1 MADHTQ
7 GEPPALTA
15 QTRRRA
21 EEWLAADPDPETR
34 SELEALL
41 AGDPVE
47 LERRFE
53 GRLAFGTAGIRGPMG
68 AGPMRM
74 NRVLVRMVA
83 AALAERLLQ
92 EREER
97 SMVVVSYD
105 ARHRS
110 HVFAT
115 DTARVL
121 AARGIRVEVLPGP
134 MPTPVLAFA
143 VKHLDASAGVMVTA
157 SHNPRSDNGYKVY
170 WRGGHQ
176 LAPPID
182 TEIGEI
188 IDRTAPLSGSDLAS
202 DGDFG
207 IEAAGDDL
215 VEAYVDAVAGLLV
228 PGGPRSVRM
237 AYTPLHGVGA
247 ETFLRAVSRAGFD
260 PPEVVAEQAEPD
272 PDFGTAPF
280 PNPEETGVVDQLLAL
295 AADTGADV
303 ALAHDPDADRLAVA
317 VPEGGRWR
325 LLTGDETGCLL
336 AEHLLR
342 RAGPDD
348 GPDQG
353 TGRHRL
359 VINTVVSSRLLP
371 LIAAAHDA
379 DWIETL
385 TGFKWIM
392 QAHSQRAASHELV
405 LGYEEALGYAVGE
418 VVRDKDGIGAALV
431 MAELVAALKSEE
443 RTLGDLL
450 DGLHRRHGVHAT
462 GQRSVRF
469 ESAVGNRQPMKMA
482 MAALRDAPPTELGGA
497 AVTAVHDLAAGGS
510 HLPPADVVV
519 LELFGIEARVI
530 VRPSGTEPKMK
541 VYAEAVVVLGD
552 GDDDRGT
559 RLRSAR
565 GEARTRIAALLDAA
579 VRHVADP
586 ERHGRDRA
594 LAAAGDTGTGVAGTG
609 DTATGEAGTGD
620 TATGEAGTGDTATGE
635 AGTGDTATGEAGTG
649 DTATGEAGT
658 GDTATG
664 EAGTGDTATGEAGTG
679 DTATGEAGTGDTAT
693 GEAGTGDTATGEAG
707 TGDTATGEAGTGDTA
722 TGEAGTGDTATG
734 EAGTGDTATGEAGT
748 GDTATGEAGTGDTAT
763 GEAGTGDTATGEAGT
778 GDTATGEA
786 GTGDTA
792 TGEAGTGDTATG
804 EAGTGDTATGEAG
817 TGDTATGVRGA
828 CARPVGRALHRP
840 AEGCTPGPDAGPADP
855 TVGPVAAVCVHPSLA
870 GLAAELLAGT
880 PVAVAS
886 VAGAF
891 PSGLSPLE
899 VKVAEVRAAVAAGAQ
914 EIDTVLNR
922 SAFLSGRADLA
933 AGELRALREAAG
945 TAHFKV
951 ILEVCE
957 LGSAT
962 SVAEATRLAID
973 SGADM
978 VKTSTGKGSAG
989 ASPQAVLTMATTVAE
1004 HCAAGG
1010 RPVGIKVAG
1019 GVRTAADA
1027 LGYLAIVRSVLG
1039 DDWLSPE
1046 RLRFGASSLLGNV
1059 VAELAGSTAG

>member
-1 MADHTQ
+1 MTDHEQ
-7 GEPPALTA
+7 GRPPALTA
-15 QTRRRA
+15 PARRRA
-21 EEWLAADPDPETR
+21 EAWLAADPDADTR
-34 SELEALL
+34 LELEALL
-41 AGDPVE
+41 AGDRVD

-53 GRLAFGTAGIRGPMG
+53 GRLAFGTAGIRGRMG
-68 AGPMRM
+68 AGPLRM
-74 NRVLVRMVA
+74 NRVLVRIVA
-83 AALAERLLQ
+83 AALAERVLQ

-97 SMVVVSYD
+97 PMVVVGYD

-110 HVFAT
+110 QRFAI

-121 AARGIRVEVLPGP
+121 VARGIRATVLPRP

-143 VKHLDASAGVMVTA
+143 VRHLDASAGVMVTA
-157 SHNPRSDNGYKVY
+157 SHNPRSDNGCKVY
-170 WRGGHQ
+170 WRGGQQ
-176 LAPPID
+176 LAAPID
-182 TEIGEI
+182 SEIGRI
-188 IDRTAPLSGSDLAS
+188 MDRTTPLASSDLAS
-202 DGDFG
+202 DDDIG
-207 IEAAGDDL
+207 IETAGDEL
-215 VEAYVDAVAGLLV
+215 VEAYLDAVAGLV
-228 PGGPRSVRM
+228 SPGGPRSVRM

-247 ETFLRAVSRAGFD
+247 ETFLRALSRGGFD
-260 PPEVVAEQAEPD
+260 PPAVVAEQAEPD
-272 PDFGTAPF
+272 PDFVTAPF
-280 PNPEETGVVDQLLAL
+280 PNPEETGVVDRLLEL
-295 AADTGADV
+295 AANTGADV

-317 VPEGGRWR
+317 VPENGRWR

-342 RAGPDD
+342 RAGPDG
-348 GPDQG
+348 GPEPG
-353 TGRHRL
+353 TGRRRL
-359 VINTVVSSRLLP
+359 VINTVVSSRLLA
-371 LIAAAHDA
+371 LIAAAHGA
-379 DWIETL
+379 DWAETL
-385 TGFKWIM
+385 TGFKWILS
-392 QAHSQRAASHELV
+392 AHSQRAASHDLV

-431 MAELVAALKSEE
+431 MAELVAALKRDR

-450 DGLHRRHGVHAT
+450 DDLHRRHGVHAT

-469 ESAVGNRQPMKMA
+469 ESVIGNRQPMKMA

-541 VYAEAVVVLGD
+541 VYAEAVVGLGD
-552 GDDDRGT
+552 GDSGT

-565 GEARTRIAALLDAA
+565 GEARKRIAALLDAA

-586 ERHGRDRA
+586 ERHARGRA
-594 LAAAGDTGTGVAGTG
+594 LAASAGTGTDDTVTADTETDDTGTDDAAARMATADAADETRVDDLRLVVRCTDLTTLEG
-609 DTATGEAGTGD
+609 DD
-620 TATGEAGTGDTATGE
+620 TPG
-635 AGTGDTATGEAGTG
+635 
-649 DTATGEAGT
+649 
-658 GDTATG
+658 
-664 EAGTGDTATGEAGTG
+664 
-679 DTATGEAGTGDTAT
+679 
-693 GEAGTGDTATGEAG
+693 
-707 TGDTATGEAGTGDTA
+707 
-722 TGEAGTGDTATG
+722 
-734 EAGTGDTATGEAGT
+734 
-748 GDTATGEAGTGDTAT
+748 
-763 GEAGTGDTATGEAGT
+763 
-778 GDTATGEA
+778 
-786 GTGDTA
+786 
-792 TGEAGTGDTATG
+792 
-804 EAGTGDTATGEAG
+804 
-817 TGDTATGVRGA
+817 RI
-828 CARPVGRALHRP
+828 RALCSQALRP
-840 AEGCTPGPDAGPADP
+840 DPADP
-855 TVGPVAAVCVHPSLA
+855 TVGPVAAVCVYPALA

-933 AGELRALREAAG
+933 AAELRALREAAG
-945 TAHFKV
+945 AAHFKV

-973 SGADM
+973 AGADM

-989 ASPQAVLTMATTVAE
+989 ASPQAVLTMAETVAE

-1027 LGYLAIVRSVLG
+1027 LGYVRIVRSVLG
-1039 DDWLSPE
+1039 DDWLTPE
-1046 RLRFGASSLLGNV
+1046 RLRFGASSLLADV
-1059 VAELAGSTAG
+1059 VAELVGSTAG

>member
-7 GEPPALTA
+7 GEPPELTA

-97 SMVVVSYD
+97 PMVVVSYD

-170 WRGGHQ
+170 WRGGRQ
-176 LAPPID
+176 LVPPID
-182 TEIGEI
+182 TEISEI
-188 IDRTAPLSGSDLAS
+188 IDRTAPLAGSDLAS
-202 DGDFG
+202 DGAIG
-207 IEAAGDDL
+207 IETAGDDL
-215 VEAYVDAVAGLLV
+215 VEAYVDAVVGLVV

-260 PPEVVAEQAEPD
+260 PPAVVAEQAEPD
-272 PDFGTAPF
+272 PDFPTTPF

-342 RAGPDD
+342 RAGSDD
-348 GPDQG
+348 RPNQG
-353 TGRHRL
+353 TGRRRL

-392 QAHSQRAASHELV
+392 QAHSQRAASHDLV
-405 LGYEEALGYAVGE
+405 LGYEDALGCAVGE

-450 DGLHRRHGVHAT
+450 DDLHRRHGVHAT

-469 ESAVGNRQPMKMA
+469 ESAVGNRQPMRMA
-482 MAALRDAPPTELGGA
+482 MAALRAAPPAELGGA

-519 LELFGIEARVI
+519 LELFGMEARVI

-559 RLRSAR
+559 GLRSAR

-594 LAAAGDTGTGVAGTG
+594 LAATG
-609 DTATGEAGTGD
+609 DTATGD
-620 TATGEAGTGDTATGE
+620 TAARVVTADSADETRVDDLRLVVRCTDLTTLEGD
-635 AGTGDTATGEAGTG
+635 DTPG
-649 DTATGEAGT
+649 
-658 GDTATG
+658 
-664 EAGTGDTATGEAGTG
+664 
-679 DTATGEAGTGDTAT
+679 
-693 GEAGTGDTATGEAG
+693 
-707 TGDTATGEAGTGDTA
+707 
-722 TGEAGTGDTATG
+722 
-734 EAGTGDTATGEAGT
+734 
-748 GDTATGEAGTGDTAT
+748 
-763 GEAGTGDTATGEAGT
+763 
-778 GDTATGEA
+778 
-786 GTGDTA
+786 
-792 TGEAGTGDTATG
+792 
-804 EAGTGDTATGEAG
+804 
-817 TGDTATGVRGA
+817 RI
-828 CARPVGRALHRP
+828 RALCSQALRP
-840 AEGCTPGPDAGPADP
+840 DPADP
-855 TVGPVAAVCVHPSLA
+855 TLGPVAAVCVHPSLA

-933 AGELRALREAAG
+933 AGELRALRAAAG
-945 TAHFKV
+945 TAHFNV

-973 SGADM
+973 AGADM
-978 VKTSTGKGSAG
+978 VKTSTGKGAAG

-1010 RPVGIKVAG
+1010 RPVGIKVSG

-1039 DDWLSPE
+1039 DDWLTPE
-1046 RLRFGASSLLGNV
+1046 RFRFGASSLLADV
-1059 VAELAGSTAG
+1059 VADLAATG

>member
-1 MADHTQ
+1 MADHKQ
-7 GEPPALTA
+7 GRPPALTGPA
-15 QTRRRA
+15 RRRA
-21 EEWLAADPDPETR
+21 EAWLAADPDADTR

-41 AGDPVE
+41 SGDRVD

-53 GRLAFGTAGIRGPMG
+53 GRLAFGTAGIRGRMG
-68 AGPMRM
+68 AGPLRM
-74 NRVLVRMVA
+74 NRVLVRIVA
-83 AALAERLLQ
+83 AALAERVLQ

-97 SMVVVSYD
+97 PTVVVGYD

-110 HVFAT
+110 HRFAI

-121 AARGIRVEVLPGP
+121 AARGIRATVLPRP

-157 SHNPRSDNGYKVY
+157 SHNPRSDNGCKVY
-170 WRGGHQ
+170 WRGGQQ
-176 LAPPID
+176 LAAPID
-182 TEIGEI
+182 TEIGRI
-188 IDRTAPLSGSDLAS
+188 MDRTAPLAESDLAS
-202 DGDFG
+202 DDDIG
-207 IEAAGDDL
+207 IETAGDEL
-215 VEAYVDAVAGLLV
+215 VEAYLDAVAGLLS

-247 ETFLRAVSRAGFD
+247 ETFLRALSRAGFD
-260 PPEVVAEQAEPD
+260 PPAVVAEQAEPD
-272 PDFGTAPF
+272 PDFVTAPF
-280 PNPEETGVVDQLLAL
+280 PNPEETGVVDRLLDL
-295 AADTGADV
+295 AAHTGADV

-317 VPEGGRWR
+317 VPDAGRWR

-348 GPDQG
+348 GPEPG
-353 TGRHRL
+353 TGRRRL

-371 LIAAAHDA
+371 LIAAAHGA
-379 DWIETL
+379 DWAETL
-385 TGFKWIM
+385 TGFKWILS
-392 QAHSQRAASHELV
+392 AHSQRADSHDLV

-431 MAELVAALKSEE
+431 MAELVAALKREG

-450 DGLHRRHGVHAT
+450 DDLHRRHGVHAT

-469 ESAVGNRQPMKMA
+469 ESVIGNRQPMKMA

-497 AVTAVHDLAAGGS
+497 SVTAVNDLAAGGS

-552 GDDDRGT
+552 GDDADSGT

-586 ERHGRDRA
+586 ERHGRGRA
-594 LAAAGDTGTGVAGTG
+594 LAASAGAGTSDTAAGDAAARIATADAVDETRVDDLRLVVRCTDLTTLEG
-609 DTATGEAGTGD
+609 DD
-620 TATGEAGTGDTATGE
+620 TPG
-635 AGTGDTATGEAGTG
+635 
-649 DTATGEAGT
+649 
-658 GDTATG
+658 
-664 EAGTGDTATGEAGTG
+664 
-679 DTATGEAGTGDTAT
+679 
-693 GEAGTGDTATGEAG
+693 
-707 TGDTATGEAGTGDTA
+707 
-722 TGEAGTGDTATG
+722 
-734 EAGTGDTATGEAGT
+734 
-748 GDTATGEAGTGDTAT
+748 
-763 GEAGTGDTATGEAGT
+763 
-778 GDTATGEA
+778 
-786 GTGDTA
+786 
-792 TGEAGTGDTATG
+792 
-804 EAGTGDTATGEAG
+804 
-817 TGDTATGVRGA
+817 RI
-828 CARPVGRALHRP
+828 RALCSQALRP
-840 AEGCTPGPDAGPADP
+840 DPGDP

-922 SAFLSGRADLA
+922 SAFLSGRDDLA
-933 AGELRALREAAG
+933 AAELRALREAAG
-945 TAHFKV
+945 AAHFKV

-957 LGSAT
+957 LGSAGA
-962 SVAEATRLAID
+962 VAEATRLAID
-973 SGADM
+973 AGADM

-989 ASPQAVLTMATTVAE
+989 ASPQAVLTMAETVAE
-1004 HCAAGG
+1004 HFAAGG

-1027 LGYLAIVRSVLG
+1027 LGYVDIVRSVLG
-1039 DDWLSPE
+1039 DDWLTPE

-1059 VAELAGSTAG
+1059 VSELAGSTAG

>member
-7 GEPPALTA
+7 GEPPELTA

-21 EEWLAADPDPETR
+21 EEWLATDPDPETR
-34 SELEALL
+34 SELAALL

-97 SMVVVSYD
+97 PMVVVGYD

-170 WRGGHQ
+170 WRGGRQ
-176 LAPPID
+176 LVPPID
-182 TEIGEI
+182 TEISEI
-188 IDRTAPLSGSDLAS
+188 IDRTAPLAGSDLAS
-202 DGDFG
+202 DGAIG
-207 IEAAGDDL
+207 IETAGDDL
-215 VEAYVDAVAGLLV
+215 VEAYVDAVVGLVV

-260 PPEVVAEQAEPD
+260 PPAVVAEQAEPD
-272 PDFGTAPF
+272 PDFPTAPF

-342 RAGPDD
+342 RAGSDD
-348 GPDQG
+348 GPDQR
-353 TGRHRL
+353 TGRRRL

-405 LGYEEALGYAVGE
+405 LGYEDALGCAVGE

-450 DGLHRRHGVHAT
+450 DDLHRRHGVHAT

-482 MAALRDAPPTELGGA
+482 MASLRDAPPAELAGA

-519 LELFGIEARVI
+519 LELFEMEARVI

-559 RLRSAR
+559 GLRSAR

-579 VRHVADP
+579 VRHMADP

-594 LAAAGDTGTGVAGTG
+594 LAAAGDTATG
-609 DTATGEAGTGD
+609 DAAARVVTADFADETRVDDLRLVVRCTDLTTLEGD
-620 TATGEAGTGDTATGE
+620 DTPG
-635 AGTGDTATGEAGTG
+635 
-649 DTATGEAGT
+649 
-658 GDTATG
+658 
-664 EAGTGDTATGEAGTG
+664 
-679 DTATGEAGTGDTAT
+679 
-693 GEAGTGDTATGEAG
+693 
-707 TGDTATGEAGTGDTA
+707 
-722 TGEAGTGDTATG
+722 
-734 EAGTGDTATGEAGT
+734 
-748 GDTATGEAGTGDTAT
+748 
-763 GEAGTGDTATGEAGT
+763 
-778 GDTATGEA
+778 
-786 GTGDTA
+786 
-792 TGEAGTGDTATG
+792 
-804 EAGTGDTATGEAG
+804 
-817 TGDTATGVRGA
+817 RI
-828 CARPVGRALHRP
+828 RALCSQALRP
-840 AEGCTPGPDAGPADP
+840 DPADP
-855 TVGPVAAVCVHPSLA
+855 TLGPVAAVCVHPSLA

-945 TAHFKV
+945 AAHFKV

-973 SGADM
+973 AGADM
-978 VKTSTGKGSAG
+978 VKTSTGKGAAG

-1039 DDWLSPE
+1039 DDWLTPE
-1046 RLRFGASSLLGNV
+1046 RLRFGASSLLADV
-1059 VAELAGSTAG
+1059 VADLAATG

>member
-1 MADHTQ
+1 MTDHKQ
-7 GEPPALTA
+7 GRPPALTA
-15 QTRRRA
+15 PARRRA
-21 EEWLAADPDPETR
+21 EAWLAADPDADTR
-34 SELEALL
+34 SELDALL
-41 AGDPVE
+41 CGDRVD

-53 GRLAFGTAGIRGPMG
+53 GRLAFGTAGIRGRMG
-68 AGPMRM
+68 AGPLRM
-74 NRVLVRMVA
+74 NRVLVRILA
-83 AALAERLLQ
+83 AALAERVLQ

-97 SMVVVSYD
+97 PMVVVGYD

-110 HVFAT
+110 HRFAI

-121 AARGIRVEVLPGP
+121 VASGIRATVLPRP

-157 SHNPRSDNGYKVY
+157 SHNPRSDNGCKVY
-170 WRGGHQ
+170 WRGGQQ
-176 LAPPID
+176 LAAPID
-182 TEIGEI
+182 TEIGRI
-188 IDRTAPLSGSDLAS
+188 MDRTAPLAESDLAS
-202 DGDFG
+202 DDDVG
-207 IEAAGDDL
+207 IETAGDEL
-215 VEAYVDAVAGLLV
+215 VEAYLDAVAGLLS

-247 ETFLRAVSRAGFD
+247 ETFLRALSRAGFD
-260 PPEVVAEQAEPD
+260 PPAVVAEQAEPD
-272 PDFGTAPF
+272 PDFVTAPF
-280 PNPEETGVVDQLLAL
+280 PNPEETGVVDRLLDL
-295 AADTGADV
+295 AAHTGADV

-317 VPEGGRWR
+317 VPESGRWR

-348 GPDQG
+348 GPEPG
-353 TGRHRL
+353 TGRRRL

-371 LIAAAHDA
+371 LIAAAHGA
-379 DWIETL
+379 DWAETL
-385 TGFKWIM
+385 TGFKWILS
-392 QAHSQRAASHELV
+392 AHSQRADSHNLV

-431 MAELVAALKSEE
+431 MAELVAALKRDG

-450 DGLHRRHGVHAT
+450 DDLHRRHGVHAT

-469 ESAVGNRQPMKMA
+469 ESVIGNRQPIKMA

-519 LELFGIEARVI
+519 LELFGIEARLI

-541 VYAEAVVVLGD
+541 LYAEAVVVLGD
-552 GDDDRGT
+552 GADSGT

-586 ERHGRDRA
+586 ERHGRGRA
-594 LAAAGDTGTGVAGTG
+594 LAASAGAGTAVGARTADAGTG
-609 DTATGEAGTGD
+609 DAAARIATADAADETRVDDLRLVVRCTDLTTLEGD
-620 TATGEAGTGDTATGE
+620 DTPG
-635 AGTGDTATGEAGTG
+635 
-649 DTATGEAGT
+649 
-658 GDTATG
+658 
-664 EAGTGDTATGEAGTG
+664 
-679 DTATGEAGTGDTAT
+679 
-693 GEAGTGDTATGEAG
+693 
-707 TGDTATGEAGTGDTA
+707 
-722 TGEAGTGDTATG
+722 
-734 EAGTGDTATGEAGT
+734 
-748 GDTATGEAGTGDTAT
+748 
-763 GEAGTGDTATGEAGT
+763 
-778 GDTATGEA
+778 
-786 GTGDTA
+786 
-792 TGEAGTGDTATG
+792 
-804 EAGTGDTATGEAG
+804 
-817 TGDTATGVRGA
+817 RI
-828 CARPVGRALHRP
+828 RALCSQALRP
-840 AEGCTPGPDAGPADP
+840 DPADP

-933 AGELRALREAAG
+933 AEELRALREAAG
-945 TAHFKV
+945 AAHFKV

-957 LGSAT
+957 LGSAGA
-962 SVAEATRLAID
+962 VAEATRLAID
-973 SGADM
+973 AGADM

-989 ASPQAVLTMATTVAE
+989 ASPQAVLTMAETVAE

-1027 LGYLAIVRSVLG
+1027 LGYLDIVRSVLG
-1039 DDWLSPE
+1039 EDWLSPE
-1046 RLRFGASSLLGNV
+1046 RLRFGASSLLADV
-1059 VAELAGSTAG
+1059 VADLAATG

>member
-1 MADHTQ
+1 MADQ
-7 GEPPALTA
+7 KQRRPPALTA
-15 QTRRRA
+15 PARRRA
-21 EEWLAADPDPETR
+21 EAWLAADPDADTR

-41 AGDPVE
+41 SGDRVD

-53 GRLAFGTAGIRGPMG
+53 GRLAFGTAGIRGRMG
-68 AGPMRM
+68 AGPLRM
-74 NRVLVRMVA
+74 NRVLVRIVA
-83 AALAERLLQ
+83 AALAERVRQ
-92 EREER
+92 ERDER
-97 SMVVVSYD
+97 PMVVVGYD

-110 HVFAT
+110 HRFAI

-121 AARGIRVEVLPGP
+121 VASGIRATVLPRP

-157 SHNPRSDNGYKVY
+157 SHNPRSDNGCKVY
-170 WRGGHQ
+170 WRGGQQ
-176 LAPPID
+176 LAAPID
-182 TEIGEI
+182 TEIGRI
-188 IDRTAPLSGSDLAS
+188 IDRTAPLVESDLAS
-202 DGDFG
+202 DDDIG
-207 IEAAGDDL
+207 IETAGDEL
-215 VEAYVDAVAGLLV
+215 VEAYLDAVAGLLS
-228 PGGPRSVRM
+228 PGGPRSVRT

-247 ETFLRAVSRAGFD
+247 ETFLRALSRAGFD
-260 PPEVVAEQAEPD
+260 PPAVVAEQAEPD
-272 PDFGTAPF
+272 PDFVTAPF
-280 PNPEETGVVDQLLAL
+280 PNPEETGVVDRLLEL
-295 AADTGADV
+295 AAHTGADV

-348 GPDQG
+348 GPGQG
-353 TGRHRL
+353 TGRRRL

-371 LIAAAHDA
+371 LIAAAYGA
-379 DWIETL
+379 DWAETL
-385 TGFKWIM
+385 TGFKWILS
-392 QAHSQRAASHELV
+392 AHSQRAASHDLV

-431 MAELVAALKSEE
+431 MAELVAALKRDG

-450 DGLHRRHGVHAT
+450 DDLHRRHGVHAT

-469 ESAVGNRQPMKMA
+469 ESVIGNRQPMKMA
-482 MAALRDAPPTELGGA
+482 MAALRDAPPTELAGA

-541 VYAEAVVVLGD
+541 VYAEAVVGLDD
-552 GDDDRGT
+552 GDDDHSGT

-586 ERHGRDRA
+586 ERHERGRA
-594 LAAAGDTGTGVAGTG
+594 LAAAAGAGAGDAGTG
-609 DTATGEAGTGD
+609 DAAASIATADAADETRVDDLRLVVRCTDLTTLEGD
-620 TATGEAGTGDTATGE
+620 DTPG
-635 AGTGDTATGEAGTG
+635 
-649 DTATGEAGT
+649 
-658 GDTATG
+658 
-664 EAGTGDTATGEAGTG
+664 
-679 DTATGEAGTGDTAT
+679 
-693 GEAGTGDTATGEAG
+693 
-707 TGDTATGEAGTGDTA
+707 
-722 TGEAGTGDTATG
+722 
-734 EAGTGDTATGEAGT
+734 
-748 GDTATGEAGTGDTAT
+748 
-763 GEAGTGDTATGEAGT
+763 
-778 GDTATGEA
+778 
-786 GTGDTA
+786 
-792 TGEAGTGDTATG
+792 
-804 EAGTGDTATGEAG
+804 
-817 TGDTATGVRGA
+817 RI
-828 CARPVGRALHRP
+828 RALCSQALRP
-840 AEGCTPGPDAGPADP
+840 DPADP

-933 AGELRALREAAG
+933 AAELRALREAAG
-945 TAHFKV
+945 AAHFKV

-973 SGADM
+973 AGADM

-989 ASPQAVLTMATTVAE
+989 ASPQAVLTMAETVAE

-1027 LGYLAIVRSVLG
+1027 LTYLDIVRSVLG

-1046 RLRFGASSLLGNV
+1046 RLRFGASSLLADV
-1059 VAELAGSTAG
+1059 VADLAATG

>member
-1 MADHTQ
+1 MTDHKQ
-7 GEPPALTA
+7 GRPPALTA
-15 QTRRRA
+15 PARRRA
-21 EEWLAADPDPETR
+21 EAWLAADPDADTR
-34 SELEALL
+34 SELDALL
-41 AGDPVE
+41 CGDRVD

-53 GRLAFGTAGIRGPMG
+53 GRLAFGTAGIRGRMG
-68 AGPMRM
+68 AGPLRM
-74 NRVLVRMVA
+74 NRVLVRILA
-83 AALAERLLQ
+83 AALAERVLQ

-97 SMVVVSYD
+97 PMVVVGYD

-110 HVFAT
+110 HRFAI

-121 AARGIRVEVLPGP
+121 VARGIRATVLPRP

-157 SHNPRSDNGYKVY
+157 SHNPRSDNGCKVY
-170 WRGGHQ
+170 WRGGQQ
-176 LAPPID
+176 LAAPID
-182 TEIGEI
+182 TEIGRI
-188 IDRTAPLSGSDLAS
+188 MDRTAPLAESDLAS
-202 DGDFG
+202 DDDVG
-207 IEAAGDDL
+207 IETAGDEL
-215 VEAYVDAVAGLLV
+215 VEAYLDAVAGLLS

-237 AYTPLHGVGA
+237 AYTPLHGVGV
-247 ETFLRAVSRAGFD
+247 ETFLRALSRAGFD
-260 PPEVVAEQAEPD
+260 PPAVVAEQAEPD
-272 PDFGTAPF
+272 PDFVTAPF
-280 PNPEETGVVDQLLAL
+280 PNPEETGVVDRLLDL
-295 AADTGADV
+295 AAHTGADV

-317 VPEGGRWR
+317 VPESGRWR

-348 GPDQG
+348 GPEPG
-353 TGRHRL
+353 TGRRRL

-371 LIAAAHDA
+371 LIAAAHGA
-379 DWIETL
+379 DWAETL
-385 TGFKWIM
+385 TGFKWILS
-392 QAHSQRAASHELV
+392 AHSQRADSHNLV

-431 MAELVAALKSEE
+431 MAELVAALKRDGRS
-443 RTLGDLL
+443 LGDLL
-450 DGLHRRHGVHAT
+450 DDLHRRHGVHAT

-469 ESAVGNRQPMKMA
+469 ESVIGNRQPMKMA

-519 LELFGIEARVI
+519 LELFGIEARLI

-541 VYAEAVVVLGD
+541 LYAEAVVGLGD
-552 GDDDRGT
+552 GDDSGT

-586 ERHGRDRA
+586 ERHGRGRA
-594 LAAAGDTGTGVAGTG
+594 LAAAAGAGTG
-609 DTATGEAGTGD
+609 DAGTGD
-620 TATGEAGTGDTATGE
+620 AGTRIATAGATVKTRVDDLRLVVRCTDLTTLEGD
-635 AGTGDTATGEAGTG
+635 DTPG
-649 DTATGEAGT
+649 
-658 GDTATG
+658 
-664 EAGTGDTATGEAGTG
+664 
-679 DTATGEAGTGDTAT
+679 
-693 GEAGTGDTATGEAG
+693 
-707 TGDTATGEAGTGDTA
+707 
-722 TGEAGTGDTATG
+722 
-734 EAGTGDTATGEAGT
+734 
-748 GDTATGEAGTGDTAT
+748 
-763 GEAGTGDTATGEAGT
+763 
-778 GDTATGEA
+778 
-786 GTGDTA
+786 
-792 TGEAGTGDTATG
+792 
-804 EAGTGDTATGEAG
+804 
-817 TGDTATGVRGA
+817 RI
-828 CARPVGRALHRP
+828 RALCSQALRP
-840 AEGCTPGPDAGPADP
+840 DPGDP

-933 AGELRALREAAG
+933 AGELRALRQAAG
-945 TAHFKV
+945 AAHFKV

-957 LGSAT
+957 LGSAGA
-962 SVAEATRLAID
+962 VAEATRLAID
-973 SGADM
+973 AGADM

-989 ASPQAVLTMATTVAE
+989 ASPQAVLTMAETVAE

-1027 LGYLAIVRSVLG
+1027 LVYLDIVRSVLG
-1039 DDWLSPE
+1039 EDWLSPE
-1046 RLRFGASSLLGNV
+1046 RLRFGASSLLADV
-1059 VAELAGSTAG
+1059 VAELAGPAEALAID

>member
-1 MADHTQ
+1 MADQKQ
-7 GEPPALTA
+7 GRPPALTA
-15 QTRRRA
+15 PARRRA
-21 EEWLAADPDPETR
+21 EAWLAADPDADTR

-41 AGDPVE
+41 SGDRVD

-53 GRLAFGTAGIRGPMG
+53 GRLAFGTAGIRGRMG
-68 AGPMRM
+68 AGPLRM
-74 NRVLVRMVA
+74 NRVLVRIVA
-83 AALAERLLQ
+83 AALAERVRQ
-92 EREER
+92 ERDER
-97 SMVVVSYD
+97 PTVVVGYD

-110 HVFAT
+110 HRFAI

-121 AARGIRVEVLPGP
+121 VASGIRATVLPRP

-157 SHNPRSDNGYKVY
+157 SHNPRSDNGCKVY
-170 WRGGHQ
+170 WRGGQQ
-176 LAPPID
+176 LAAPID
-182 TEIGEI
+182 TEIGRI
-188 IDRTAPLSGSDLAS
+188 IDRTAPLAESDLAS
-202 DGDFG
+202 DDDIG
-207 IEAAGDDL
+207 IETAGDEL
-215 VEAYVDAVAGLLV
+215 VEAYLDAVAGLLS
-228 PGGPRSVRM
+228 PGGPRSVRT

-247 ETFLRAVSRAGFD
+247 ETFLRALSRAGFD
-260 PPEVVAEQAEPD
+260 PPAVVAEQAEPD
-272 PDFGTAPF
+272 PDFATAPF
-280 PNPEETGVVDQLLAL
+280 PNPEETGVVDRLLEL
-295 AADTGADV
+295 AAHTGADV

-342 RAGPDD
+342 RAGADD
-348 GPDQG
+348 GPGQG
-353 TGRHRL
+353 TGRRRL

-371 LIAAAHDA
+371 LIAAAHGA
-379 DWIETL
+379 DWAETL
-385 TGFKWIM
+385 TGFKWILS
-392 QAHSQRAASHELV
+392 AHSQRADSHDLV

-431 MAELVAALKSEE
+431 MAELVAALKRDRRS
-443 RTLGDLL
+443 LGDLL
-450 DGLHRRHGVHAT
+450 DDLHRRHGVHAT

-469 ESAVGNRQPMKMA
+469 ESVIGNRQPIRMA

-519 LELFGIEARVI
+519 LELLGIEARVI

-541 VYAEAVVVLGD
+541 VYAEAVVGLDD
-552 GDDDRGT
+552 GDDDHSGT

-586 ERHGRDRA
+586 ERHERGRA
-594 LAAAGDTGTGVAGTG
+594 LAAAAGAGTG
-609 DTATGEAGTGD
+609 DAAARIATADAADETRVDDLRLVVRCTDLTTLEGD
-620 TATGEAGTGDTATGE
+620 DTPG
-635 AGTGDTATGEAGTG
+635 
-649 DTATGEAGT
+649 
-658 GDTATG
+658 
-664 EAGTGDTATGEAGTG
+664 
-679 DTATGEAGTGDTAT
+679 
-693 GEAGTGDTATGEAG
+693 
-707 TGDTATGEAGTGDTA
+707 
-722 TGEAGTGDTATG
+722 
-734 EAGTGDTATGEAGT
+734 
-748 GDTATGEAGTGDTAT
+748 
-763 GEAGTGDTATGEAGT
+763 
-778 GDTATGEA
+778 
-786 GTGDTA
+786 
-792 TGEAGTGDTATG
+792 
-804 EAGTGDTATGEAG
+804 
-817 TGDTATGVRGA
+817 RI
-828 CARPVGRALHRP
+828 RALCSQALRP
-840 AEGCTPGPDAGPADP
+840 DPADP

-899 VKVAEVRAAVAAGAQ
+899 VKVAEVRAAVASGAQ

-933 AGELRALREAAG
+933 AAELRALREAAG
-945 TAHFKV
+945 AAHFKV

-957 LGSAT
+957 LGSAGA
-962 SVAEATRLAID
+962 VAEATRLAID
-973 SGADM
+973 AGADM

-989 ASPQAVLTMATTVAE
+989 ASPQAVLTMAETVAE

-1059 VAELAGSTAG
+1059 VAELAGSTAS

>member
-1 MADHTQ
+1 MADHKH

-47 LERRFE
+47 LERRFA

-97 SMVVVSYD
+97 PMVVVSYD

-170 WRGGHQ
+170 WRGGRQ
-176 LAPPID
+176 LVPPID
-182 TEIGEI
+182 TEISEI
-188 IDRTAPLSGSDLAS
+188 IDRTAPLAGSDLAS
-202 DGDFG
+202 DGAIG
-207 IEAAGDDL
+207 IETAGDDL
-215 VEAYVDAVAGLLV
+215 VEAYVDAVVGLVV

-260 PPEVVAEQAEPD
+260 PPAVVAEQAEPD
-272 PDFGTAPF
+272 PDFPTAPF

-342 RAGPDD
+342 RAGSDD
-348 GPDQG
+348 GPDQR
-353 TGRHRL
+353 TGRRRL

-392 QAHSQRAASHELV
+392 QAHSQRAASHDLV
-405 LGYEEALGYAVGE
+405 LGYEDALGCAVGE

-450 DGLHRRHGVHAT
+450 DDLHRRHGVHAT

-469 ESAVGNRQPMKMA
+469 ESAVGNRQPMRMA
-482 MAALRDAPPTELGGA
+482 MASLRDAPPAELAGA

-519 LELFGIEARVI
+519 LELFEMEARVI

-559 RLRSAR
+559 GLRSAR

-594 LAAAGDTGTGVAGTG
+594 LAATG
-609 DTATGEAGTGD
+609 DTATGDAAIGDTATGD
-620 TATGEAGTGDTATGE
+620 TATGDTAARVVTADSADE
-635 AGTGDTATGEAGTG
+635 TRVDDLRLVVRCTDLTTLEGD
-649 DTATGEAGT
+649 DTPG
-658 GDTATG
+658 
-664 EAGTGDTATGEAGTG
+664 
-679 DTATGEAGTGDTAT
+679 
-693 GEAGTGDTATGEAG
+693 
-707 TGDTATGEAGTGDTA
+707 
-722 TGEAGTGDTATG
+722 
-734 EAGTGDTATGEAGT
+734 
-748 GDTATGEAGTGDTAT
+748 
-763 GEAGTGDTATGEAGT
+763 
-778 GDTATGEA
+778 
-786 GTGDTA
+786 
-792 TGEAGTGDTATG
+792 
-804 EAGTGDTATGEAG
+804 
-817 TGDTATGVRGA
+817 RI
-828 CARPVGRALHRP
+828 RALCSQALRP
-840 AEGCTPGPDAGPADP
+840 DPADP
-855 TVGPVAAVCVHPSLA
+855 TLGPVAAVCVHPSLA

-973 SGADM
+973 AGADM
-978 VKTSTGKGSAG
+978 VKTSTGKGAAG

-1010 RPVGIKVAG
+1010 RPVGIKVSG

-1039 DDWLSPE
+1039 DDWLTPE
-1046 RLRFGASSLLGNV
+1046 RFRFGASSLLADV
-1059 VAELAGSTAG
+1059 VADLAATG

>member
-1 MADHTQ
+1 MADHKQ
-7 GEPPALTA
+7 GRPPALTGPA
-15 QTRRRA
+15 RRRA
-21 EEWLAADPDPETR
+21 EAWLAADPDADTR

-41 AGDPVE
+41 SGDRVD

-53 GRLAFGTAGIRGPMG
+53 GRLAFGTAGIRGRMG
-68 AGPMRM
+68 AGPLRM
-74 NRVLVRMVA
+74 NRVLVRIVA
-83 AALAERLLQ
+83 AALAERVLQ

-97 SMVVVSYD
+97 PMVVVGYD

-110 HVFAT
+110 RRFAI
-115 DTARVL
+115 DAARVL
-121 AARGIRVEVLPGP
+121 VARGIRATVLPRP

-157 SHNPRSDNGYKVY
+157 SHNPRSDNGCKVY
-170 WRGGHQ
+170 WRGGQQ
-176 LAPPID
+176 LAAPID
-182 TEIGEI
+182 TEIGQI
-188 IDRTAPLSGSDLAS
+188 IDRTAPLAEAYLAS
-202 DGDFG
+202 DDDIG
-207 IEAAGDDL
+207 IETAGDEL
-215 VEAYVDAVAGLLV
+215 AEAYLASDDDIGIETAGDELAEAYLASDDDIGIETAGDELAEAYLASDDDIGIETAGDELAEAYLASDDDIGIETAGDELAEAYLDAVAGLLS

-247 ETFLRAVSRAGFD
+247 ETFLRALSRAGFD
-260 PPEVVAEQAEPD
+260 PPAVVAEQAEPD
-272 PDFGTAPF
+272 PDFVTAPF
-280 PNPEETGVVDQLLAL
+280 PNPEETGVVDRLLDL
-295 AADTGADV
+295 AAHTGADV

-317 VPEGGRWR
+317 VPDAGRWR

-348 GPDQG
+348 GPEPG
-353 TGRHRL
+353 TGRRRL

-371 LIAAAHDA
+371 LIAAAHGA
-379 DWIETL
+379 DWAETL
-385 TGFKWIM
+385 TGFKWILS
-392 QAHSQRAASHELV
+392 AHAQRADSHDLV

-431 MAELVAALKSEE
+431 MAELVAALKREG

-450 DGLHRRHGVHAT
+450 DDLHRRHGVHAT

-469 ESAVGNRQPMKMA
+469 ESVTGNRQPMKMA

-552 GDDDRGT
+552 GDDANSGT

-586 ERHGRDRA
+586 ERHGRGRA
-594 LAAAGDTGTGVAGTG
+594 LAASAGAGTGNAETGDPETGDAAARIATGTG
-609 DTATGEAGTGD
+609 DTAARIATGTGD
-620 TATGEAGTGDTATGE
+620 TAARIATADETRVDDLRLVVRCTDLTTLEGD
-635 AGTGDTATGEAGTG
+635 DTPG
-649 DTATGEAGT
+649 
-658 GDTATG
+658 
-664 EAGTGDTATGEAGTG
+664 
-679 DTATGEAGTGDTAT
+679 
-693 GEAGTGDTATGEAG
+693 
-707 TGDTATGEAGTGDTA
+707 
-722 TGEAGTGDTATG
+722 
-734 EAGTGDTATGEAGT
+734 
-748 GDTATGEAGTGDTAT
+748 
-763 GEAGTGDTATGEAGT
+763 
-778 GDTATGEA
+778 
-786 GTGDTA
+786 
-792 TGEAGTGDTATG
+792 
-804 EAGTGDTATGEAG
+804 
-817 TGDTATGVRGA
+817 RI
-828 CARPVGRALHRP
+828 RALCSQALRP
-840 AEGCTPGPDAGPADP
+840 DPGDP
-855 TVGPVAAVCVHPSLA
+855 TLGPVAAVCVHPSLA

-945 TAHFKV
+945 AAHFKV

-957 LGSAT
+957 LGSAGAI
-962 SVAEATRLAID
+962 AEATRLAID
-973 SGADM
+973 AGADM

-989 ASPQAVLTMATTVAE
+989 ASPQAVLTMAETVAE

-1027 LGYLAIVRSVLG
+1027 VAYLDIVRSVLG
-1039 DDWLSPE
+1039 DDWLTPE

>member
-1 MADHTQ
+1 MADHKQ
-7 GEPPALTA
+7 GRPPALTGPA
-15 QTRRRA
+15 RRRA
-21 EEWLAADPDPETR
+21 EAWLAADPDADTR

-41 AGDPVE
+41 SGDRVD

-53 GRLAFGTAGIRGPMG
+53 GRLAFGTAGIRGRMG
-68 AGPMRM
+68 AGPLRM
-74 NRVLVRMVA
+74 NRVLVRIVA
-83 AALAERLLQ
+83 AALAERVLQ

-97 SMVVVSYD
+97 PTVVVGYD

-110 HVFAT
+110 HRFAI

-121 AARGIRVEVLPGP
+121 VARGIRPTVLPRP

-157 SHNPRSDNGYKVY
+157 SHNPRSDNGCKVY
-170 WRGGHQ
+170 WRGGQQ
-176 LAPPID
+176 LAAPID
-182 TEIGEI
+182 TEIGRI
-188 IDRTAPLSGSDLAS
+188 MDRTAPLAESDLAS
-202 DGDFG
+202 DDDIG
-207 IEAAGDDL
+207 IETAGDEL
-215 VEAYVDAVAGLLV
+215 VEAYLDAVAGLLS

-247 ETFLRAVSRAGFD
+247 ETFLRALSRAGFD
-260 PPEVVAEQAEPD
+260 PPAVVAEQAEPD
-272 PDFGTAPF
+272 PDFATAPF
-280 PNPEETGVVDQLLAL
+280 PNPEETGVVDRLLDL
-295 AADTGADV
+295 AAHTGADV

-317 VPEGGRWR
+317 VPDAGRWR

-348 GPDQG
+348 GPEPG
-353 TGRHRL
+353 TGRRRL

-379 DWIETL
+379 DWAETL
-385 TGFKWIM
+385 TGFKWILS
-392 QAHSQRAASHELV
+392 AHSQRADSHDLV

-431 MAELVAALKSEE
+431 MAELVAALKREG

-450 DGLHRRHGVHAT
+450 DDLHRRHGVHAT

-469 ESAVGNRQPMKMA
+469 ESVIGNRQPMKMA

-497 AVTAVHDLAAGGS
+497 AVTAVNDLAAGGS

-519 LELFGIEARVI
+519 LELLGIEARVI

-552 GDDDRGT
+552 GDDANSGT

-565 GEARTRIAALLDAA
+565 AEARTRIAALLDAA
-579 VRHVADP
+579 VRHVSDP
-586 ERHGRDRA
+586 ERHERGRA
-594 LAAAGDTGTGVAGTG
+594 LAASAGAGTSDTGTGDAAARIATADAADETRVDDLRLVVRCTDLTTLEG
-609 DTATGEAGTGD
+609 DD
-620 TATGEAGTGDTATGE
+620 TPG
-635 AGTGDTATGEAGTG
+635 
-649 DTATGEAGT
+649 
-658 GDTATG
+658 
-664 EAGTGDTATGEAGTG
+664 
-679 DTATGEAGTGDTAT
+679 
-693 GEAGTGDTATGEAG
+693 
-707 TGDTATGEAGTGDTA
+707 
-722 TGEAGTGDTATG
+722 
-734 EAGTGDTATGEAGT
+734 
-748 GDTATGEAGTGDTAT
+748 
-763 GEAGTGDTATGEAGT
+763 
-778 GDTATGEA
+778 
-786 GTGDTA
+786 
-792 TGEAGTGDTATG
+792 
-804 EAGTGDTATGEAG
+804 
-817 TGDTATGVRGA
+817 RI
-828 CARPVGRALHRP
+828 RALCSQALRP
-840 AEGCTPGPDAGPADP
+840 DPADP
-855 TVGPVAAVCVHPSLA
+855 TLGPVAAVCVHPSLA

-933 AGELRALREAAG
+933 AAELRALQEAAG
-945 TAHFKV
+945 AAHFKV

-957 LGSAT
+957 LGSAGAI
-962 SVAEATRLAID
+962 AEATRLAID
-973 SGADM
+973 AGADM

-989 ASPQAVLTMATTVAE
+989 ASPQAVLTMAETVAE

-1027 LGYLAIVRSVLG
+1027 LGYVGIVRSVLG
-1039 DDWLSPE
+1039 DDWLTPE